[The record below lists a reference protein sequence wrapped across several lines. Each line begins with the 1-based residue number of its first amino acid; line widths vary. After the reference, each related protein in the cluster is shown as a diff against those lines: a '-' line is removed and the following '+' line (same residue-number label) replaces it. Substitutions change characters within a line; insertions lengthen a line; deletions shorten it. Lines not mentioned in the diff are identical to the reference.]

1 MMHTWGASLLIARFS
16 GIAYACGATNSTV
29 LGTASSPLNPAV
41 ASFGT
46 LVEIRPFA
54 LNLIGG

>member
-1 MMHTWGASLLIARFS
+1 MVRTFGASLLIARFS
-16 GIAYACGATNSTV
+16 AIAYTFDATNSTV
-29 LGTASSPLNPAV
+29 LGTASSRLNPA
-41 ASFGT
+41 ATSFGT